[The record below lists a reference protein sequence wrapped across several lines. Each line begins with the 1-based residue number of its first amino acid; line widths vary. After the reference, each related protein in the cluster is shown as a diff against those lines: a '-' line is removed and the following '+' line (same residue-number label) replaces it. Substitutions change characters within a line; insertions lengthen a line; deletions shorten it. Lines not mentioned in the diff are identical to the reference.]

1 MNRIL
6 EFHRY
11 TVFAVKDSGA
21 EYDVTSVAAFDRDWV
36 NYIMGEYS
44 IEDLKATSQS
54 TSFLVMISSFI
65 RIIWYDVKSH
75 LLKLLETCIGAA
87 VLPLSYLIRDT
98 PQD

>member
-6 EFHRY
+6 EFYPY

-54 TSFLVMISSFI
+54 TSFLVMMPSFI
-65 RIIWYDVKSH
+65 GTNWYEVKSH
-75 LLKLLETCIGAA
+75 M
-87 VLPLSYLIRDT
+87 V
-98 PQD
+98 